1 MGTVWFP
8 VSNDLPAMFRI
19 LELPDHPQY
28 AYPTAAMLYLLS
40 TEISSTFVSPA
51 ALLTSN

>member
-1 MGTVWFP
+1 MGAVWFP
-8 VSNDLPAMFRI
+8 VSNDLPTMLHI
-19 LELPDHPQY
+19 PKLPAHPRY
-28 AYPTAAMLYLLS
+28 TCPTVAVLYLPS